1 MTGTA
6 SVVFSSPKS
15 LLLALVISA
24 AGVAGWQ
31 FFPTLQELAT
41 PAASA
46 SPIVQAAPQ
55 PTASVRQ
62 EPYGVTTAARPIPSA
77 SQAGENGGLPD
88 GASISPAPV
97 LAAQPGDAPAG
108 VPDAESVQIEVSVP
122 ASGASGSVAATEFL
136 RPTFAW
142 INAFGLS
149 SIFNGRP
156 LAAGDIV
163 TAYDPEGN
171 LIGRATVTTAGS
183 YGLMALYMDDPS
195 TAVDEGAE
203 PGDLV
208 NFKIN
213 GVTAAVI
220 GPQAPVWTDNGAV
233 LQLNLTASGRE

>member
-31 FFPTLQELAT
+31 FFPTPQELAT

-55 PTASVRQ
+55 PTASARQ

-77 SQAGENGGLPD
+77 SQGESTPGT
-88 GASISPAPV
+88 AVSPVPV

-122 ASGASGSVAATEFL
+122 ASGAPGSVAATEFL

-171 LIGRATVTTAGS
+171 LIGRATVTTEGS